1 MAGGINAATM
11 PCLKCAGEARRT
23 SEGQENDFYEC
34 GECGFGFGIDWS
46 EGGPPPT
53 PRWPIS
59 EEEAEERRE
68 AACRVFRTLGQS
80 DVK

>member
-1 MAGGINAATM
+1 MAGGINAATV

-23 SEGQENDFYEC
+23 SEGQENDFYMC
-34 GECGFGFGIDWS
+34 AECGFGFGIDWFND
-46 EGGPPPT
+46 GPPPA
-53 PRWPIS
+53 PCWPIS

-68 AACRVFRTLGQS
+68 AAGRVFRALGKS